1 MVELDLPPCPLQGNL
16 KEDSILLKI
25 FYRAGVT
32 KEIEVRIIK
41 KSFIG
46 TF

>member
-25 FYRAGVT
+25 FYRADRVIEDKTRKKET
-32 KEIEVRIIK
+32 KK
-41 KSFIG
+41 K
-46 TF
+46 